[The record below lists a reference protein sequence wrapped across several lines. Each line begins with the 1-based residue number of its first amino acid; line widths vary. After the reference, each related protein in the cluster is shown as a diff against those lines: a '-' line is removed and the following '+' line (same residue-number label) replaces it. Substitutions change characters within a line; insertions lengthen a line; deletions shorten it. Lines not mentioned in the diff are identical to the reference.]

1 MTCSFTV
8 DHHYHISQRFLL
20 YTHTLKLRM
29 TMNET
34 LSLSLIGDI
43 IVIIIIIIDAIIM
56 FIIKNIITQHTQTMS
71 NRTDR
76 LQRVL

>member
-34 LSLSLIGDI
+34 LSLSNWRHHRNHHYHHRCYHH
-43 IVIIIIIIDAIIM
+43 VHHQ
-56 FIIKNIITQHTQTMS
+56 NIITQHTQAMS